1 MFARSGGNTPRRSD
15 RIEFG
20 LLAMATLVMGCGE
33 DPATTTPIPG
43 GGRDII
49 LDYQQFEQT
58 ISPLL
63 TTHGC
68 DAGGN
73 CHGGG
78 IRGTFELSPVD
89 DKDIA
94 FDFAQV
100 ELQVSAYAPEES
112 ALLLMPLAQAEGGL
126 PHATEPFDSQAHT
139 DYQTI
144 LQWILEGEV
153 R

>member
-1 MFARSGGNTPRRSD
+1 MFVRSGVDSTRRTD
-15 RIEFG
+15 RLGLG
-20 LLAMATLVMGCGE
+20 LLAMATLLVGCGDE
-33 DPATTTPIPG
+33 PTPTTPIPE
-43 GGRDII
+43 GGRYTI
-49 LDYQQFEQT
+49 LDYEQFEQT

-63 TTHGC
+63 TTNGC
-68 DAGGN
+68 DVGGD

-89 DKDIA
+89 DKDFA

-100 ELQVSAYAPEES
+100 ELQVSAYDPAES
-112 ALLLMPLAQAEGGL
+112 ALLRMPLAEVEGGL
-126 PHATEPFDSQAHT
+126 PHPTEPFDTESHT

-144 LQWILEGEV
+144 LQWIQDGEV